1 MTAHDQMGAQSLRR
15 DDATPLVE
23 ATTDTLPIGP
33 LQEGLWVFWK
43 LNPTSAAYN
52 IPEVIHLEAELDL
65 AATQFAFDET
75 VRRHEALRTT
85 FHETESGVV
94 QVVSSDPGPMPVK
107 VVDLRGVPEAERA
120 DRLAAIVH
128 AEANAPFDLATEAP
142 IRLTAIRVAEARTS
156 LVFVAHHIVCDGT
169 SMSRLLEDFDTLH
182 QAARRGTLPELPPA
196 PPGYTEV
203 VRRQLAALSGQDLRE
218 DLDYWRDRLT
228 GARGSALPGDGGSR
242 PADGAEGTHATCA
255 VSTVLEPELAAAVLD
270 HARRA
275 RTTPYAVLLCTMQ
288 VMIALASGDGEVVL
302 GTTTDGRSRRFAAT
316 VGMLANT
323 LIIKSAIDTSASFA
337 AVLGEVSLNLMDAL
351 DHQELPY
358 SRVIAELSG
367 SGRGLGEDLIRTMFA
382 GGAHGGLTVREE
394 RDAGVP
400 AYRVEGP
407 FEVMTLCYVEG
418 SMVALD
424 WEFVLRS
431 YSRETAAGYRDAYQK
446 ILAAV
451 LREPEAPI
459 DSLGLTDMLTRLVP
473 DASPTAVAVSPEPV
487 SPESGTSNGADAGTS
502 NGGRAGDNTLSPV
515 EVAVA
520 AIWAE
525 FLQVPVESPL
535 DDFFKLGGQ
544 SMVASQV
551 VAVVRRKVAPATM
564 RILFDHPQ
572 LRDFC
577 AQLDAGE

>member
-1 MTAHDQMGAQSLRR
+1 
-15 DDATPLVE
+15 
-23 ATTDTLPIGP
+23 
-33 LQEGLWVFWK
+33 
-43 LNPTSAAYN
+43 
-52 IPEVIHLEAELDL
+52 
-65 AATQFAFDET
+65 
-75 VRRHEALRTT
+75 
-85 FHETESGVV
+85 
-94 QVVSSDPGPMPVK
+94 
-107 VVDLRGVPEAERA
+107 
-120 DRLAAIVH
+120 
-128 AEANAPFDLATEAP
+128 
-142 IRLTAIRVAEARTS
+142 
-156 LVFVAHHIVCDGT
+156 
-169 SMSRLLEDFDTLH
+169 
-182 QAARRGTLPELPPA
+182 
-196 PPGYTEV
+196 
-203 VRRQLAALSGQDLRE
+203 
-218 DLDYWRDRLT
+218 
-228 GARGSALPGDGGSR
+228 
-242 PADGAEGTHATCA
+242 
-255 VSTVLEPELAAAVLD
+255 
-270 HARRA
+270 
-275 RTTPYAVLLCTMQ
+275 
-288 VMIALASGDGEVVL
+288 MIALASGDGEVVL

-424 WEFVLRS
+424 WEFALRS
-431 YSRETAAGYRDAYQK
+431 YSRETAAGYRDAYQT

-451 LREPEAPI
+451 LRDPEAPI

-473 DASPTAVAVSPEPV
+473 DASPTAVAVSP
-487 SPESGTSNGADAGTS
+487 GAGASNGADAGTS
-502 NGGRAGDNTLSPV
+502 NGGPAGHTSLSPV
-515 EVAVA
+515 EAAVA